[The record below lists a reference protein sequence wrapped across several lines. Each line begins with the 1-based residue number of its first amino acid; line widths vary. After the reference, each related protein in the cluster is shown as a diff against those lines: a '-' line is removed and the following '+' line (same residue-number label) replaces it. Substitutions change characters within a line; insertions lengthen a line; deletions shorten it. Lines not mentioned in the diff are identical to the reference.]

1 MTCVSCTPLLAQT
14 LASFDQFSNLVLLDA
29 LERRIVAVRRDN
41 TTGNSPSHYY
51 TDIPLGLYIVRGES
65 LVIIGEVHDESDTG
79 GGWMQRVTLD
89 ELQSLASRAEP
100 PVEWDFDADLTA

>member
-1 MTCVSCTPLLAQT
+1 LHNSQT

-29 LERRIVAVRRDN
+29 LERRIVAVRREDN
-41 TTGNSPSHYY
+41 PNSPSHFY

-65 LVIIGEVHDESDTG
+65 LVVIGEVHDESNAGDDGG
-79 GGWMQRVTLD
+79 GGWMQRVSLD

-100 PVEWDFDADLTA
+100 PVEWDFDGDLIA